1 MKMTASRRTLS
12 LVGLR
17 DFEAAARS
25 GSFVGAGLELGVSA
39 SAVSQQVKLLE
50 ERLGVRLFDR
60 RPQSLSVTASG
71 RKLLATLTN
80 AFDQIELSLSSV
92 ALTPPRN
99 RMTLAM
105 PAAFAVSWFLPRM
118 PRFRANYPSFEIIPR
133 SSGGVHQPSIE
144 GVDASIRHGRA
155 GWGSLDCR
163 FLFSD
168 ALLPLCSPHYVQSS
182 SAIGLELNCLRAHKL
197 LESET
202 SPALW
207 EEWSSANDVHEDLL
221 NVSTFGDD
229 SLVVQAALNGHGVA
243 LLDCN
248 LLSEL
253 LTGEQ
258 LVPFVAFE
266 KWLRGTGWYL
276 VFEERHQNEEIFT
289 ALIDWILDEV
299 RNVQSSLHR

>member
-60 RPQSLSVTASG
+60 RPQSLSVTAPG

-80 AFDQIELSLSSV
+80 AFDLIELSLSSV
-92 ALTPPRN
+92 ALAPPKN
-99 RMTLAM
+99 RITLAM
-105 PAAFAVSWFLPRM
+105 PAAFAASWFLPRM
-118 PRFRANYPSFEIIPR
+118 PRFRVNYPSFEIIPR
-133 SSGGVHQPSIE
+133 SSGGVLEPSIE

-155 GWGSLDCR
+155 GWGDLDCR

-168 ALLPLCSPHYVQSS
+168 ALVPLCSPHYVQSS
-182 SAIGLELNCLRAHKL
+182 SATGLGLNRLRDHKL

-207 EEWSSANDVHEDLL
+207 EEWSSANDVHDNLS
-221 NVSTFGDD
+221 NISTFGDD
-229 SLVVQAALNGHGVA
+229 SLVIQAALNGHGVA

-248 LLSEL
+248 LLSGL
-253 LTGEQ
+253 IDGGQ
-258 LVPFVAFE
+258 LVPFIAFD

-276 VFEERHQNEEIFT
+276 VFEERHQDEEIFT

-299 RNVQSSLHR
+299 RNVRPGLHR

>member
-1 MKMTASRRTLS
+1 MKASRRTLS

-25 GSFVGAGLELGVSA
+25 GSFAGAGLELGVSA
-39 SAVSQQVKLLE
+39 SAVSQQVKILE
-50 ERLGVRLFDR
+50 ERLGIRLFDR
-60 RPQSLSVTASG
+60 RPQSLSVTAPG

-80 AFDQIELSLSSV
+80 AFDQIELSLSSIT
-92 ALTPPRN
+92 LTPPKN
-99 RMTLAM
+99 RITLAM
-105 PAAFAVSWFLPRM
+105 PAVFAVSWFLPRM
-118 PRFRANYPSFEIIPR
+118 QRFRANYPFFEIVPR
-133 SSGGVHQPSIE
+133 SSGGVLEPSIE

-163 FLFSD
+163 FLFGD
-168 ALLPLCSPHYVQSS
+168 VLLPLCSPHYVQSS
-182 SAIGLELNCLRAHKL
+182 SATGLELNCLRDHKL

-207 EEWSSANDVHEDLL
+207 EEWSSANSVHENLS
-221 NVSTFGDD
+221 NVFTFGDD

-243 LLDCN
+243 LLDCS

-253 LTGEQ
+253 VTSGQ
-258 LVPFVAFE
+258 LVPFVAFH

-276 VFEERHQNEEIFT
+276 VFEERQHDEEIFT

-299 RNVQSSLHR
+299 NNVQSGLHR